1 MSPRIPRWL
10 PAPASMVLLAA
21 LACQPTV
28 KLAAPD
34 EPIVIDINIK
44 IEQDVRVRVEREID
58 DLLRE
63 NEDLF

>member
-1 MSPRIPRWL
+1 MCPNVSKWRL
-10 PAPASMVLLAA
+10 APAVAILAVVA
-21 LACQPTV
+21 ACQPTV

-34 EPIVIDINIK
+34 EPIVIEVNIK
-44 IEQDVRVRVEREID
+44 IEQDIRVKVEREID